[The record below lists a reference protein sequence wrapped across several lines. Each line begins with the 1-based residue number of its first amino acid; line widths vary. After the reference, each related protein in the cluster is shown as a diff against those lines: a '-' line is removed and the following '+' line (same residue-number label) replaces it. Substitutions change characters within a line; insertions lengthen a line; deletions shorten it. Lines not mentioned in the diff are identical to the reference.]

1 MLKLLR
7 KYIRKSIN
15 HGFIGIWWCTDD
27 YQIFGVSCTLPGGYN
42 NGTYI
47 QYSNIEN
54 HLTLWRKC
62 VYTVFDKNEAD
73 EIYSLGYKGLER
85 GRVIYDLRIQCYVV
99 ICSKS
104 MLYDSKF
111 RDAIKDYFDLNNCRV
126 DFQALDHYTKLPLTG
141 NPAID
146 QFNYE

>member
-1 MLKLLR
+1 MLKLLK

-15 HGFIGIWWCTDD
+15 DGFIGIWWCTDD
-27 YQIFGVSCTLPGGYN
+27 YQIFGVSCTLSGGYN
-42 NGTYI
+42 DGTYI

-54 HLTLWRKC
+54 HLNLWRKC
-62 VYTVFDKNEAD
+62 VDTVFDKNKSD

-85 GRVIYDLRIQCYVV
+85 GRVIYDLRTQCYIVT
-99 ICSKS
+99 CSKS

-126 DFQALDHYTKLPLTG
+126 DFQALARYSKLPLTG
-141 NPAID
+141 NPDID
-146 QFNYE
+146 